1 MKNVIKFTISAALV
15 FAAAAA
21 TAQPQRYR
29 YERTETDTTTTY
41 FNRSESFVFKG
52 KEAIR
57 EVSSARRKD
66 RWNWDGGHF
75 MGGTVGYAGLVGT
88 GGGQSAAWG
97 KLDTKSITV
106 DLNLI
111 DVVLFSFRNFG
122 IVSGL
127 QIESNNYRFRN
138 PVSIAKD
145 PTTGI
150 VGPDWSYR
158 DAGIE
163 LDKSKLTT
171 TYMNIPLLFEFQFNP
186 TRSSSWNTGW
196 VSFGP
201 VIGLRLQSY
210 TKVKL
215 ADGTKI
221 KKFDD
226 FNLNNLHYG
235 VMAGAGWACVSV
247 WAKYYFNEMFRKGE
261 GPQMQ
266 QFSIGMGITF

>member
-1 MKNVIKFTISAALV
+1 MNAIKFSVGAALFLAV
-15 FAAAAA
+15 FSAQ
-21 TAQPQRYR
+21 AQPQKHR
-29 YERTETDTTTTY
+29 YERTETDTSFTY
-41 FNRSESFVFKG
+41 FNRSERFTYTG

-57 EVSSARRKD
+57 QVERARRAD

-75 MGGTVGYAGLVGT
+75 MGGVVSYAGLIGT
-88 GGGQSAAWG
+88 GGGQAASWG

-111 DVVLFSFRNFG
+111 DVVVYSFRNFG

-145 PTTGI
+145 PETGI

-158 DAGIE
+158 DKGIE

-221 KKFDD
+221 KNFDD
-226 FNLNNLHYG
+226 FNLKNLHYG
-235 VMAGAGWACVSV
+235 LMAGGGWGCFSV
-247 WAKYYFNEMFRKGE
+247 WGKYYFGDMFRKGE

-266 QFSIGMGITF
+266 QFSVGIGITF